1 MVNQNQQL
9 TLSPDKKKVLT
20 ANAIKII
27 IVAFALIGILWYL
40 NYVGLV
46 ENMSF
51 VFEMFGSKVDTSGLQ
66 RNFIIGIVAIS
77 VIAILLTYINF
88 AGVAYIFYSDF
99 MVKHEKSGEKQIA
112 YDNIAKMSFN
122 KKGILNKIFNMGIIN
137 IDLADESKEKLEY
150 VDSPED
156 AYSQIQGLINN
167 HKMRNYAQFEQKS
180 RVENILDKF

>member
-77 VIAILLTYINF
+77 VIAGIKL
-88 AGVAYIFYSDF
+88 GVF
-99 MVKHEKSGEKQIA
+99 
-112 YDNIAKMSFN
+112 
-122 KKGILNKIFNMGIIN
+122 
-137 IDLADESKEKLEY
+137 
-150 VDSPED
+150 
-156 AYSQIQGLINN
+156 
-167 HKMRNYAQFEQKS
+167 
-180 RVENILDKF
+180 